1 MESWP
6 AKKSMDSK
14 VYKFSRLFSQVIG
27 SGMELNHRSLIE
39 IKIVA
44 EGKEKPA
51 NTSLTSYD

>member
-14 VYKFSRLFSQVIG
+14 VYKFTRAIFTSYG
-27 SGMELNHRSLIE
+27 SGMELNPRSLIE
-39 IKIVA
+39 IMIVA

>member
-1 MESWP
+1 MEFWL
-6 AKKSMDSK
+6 AKKNMDSA
-14 VYKFSRLFSQVIG
+14 VYKLTRAIFTRYG

>member
-6 AKKSMDSK
+6 AKKNMDST
-14 VYKFSRLFSQVIG
+14 VYKFTKATFTRYG
-27 SGMELNHRSLIE
+27 PGMALNHRSLIE

-51 NTSLTSYD
+51 STSVTSYD